1 MGNIVIMDAANK
13 LIAQLDYLEP
23 GSQEMLRQVQSVK
36 ILLDANN
43 EERRIDFEI
52 EKEERRALEKANE
65 YANAQIDEE
74 IRKIEVVIRV
84 LDMIINPGTRL
95 LGIFMNN
102 RVRIKRDIMGY
113 TFEETGVVGSHTLNN
128 AQKDRYD

>member
-1 MGNIVIMDAANK
+1 
-13 LIAQLDYLEP
+13 
-23 GSQEMLRQVQSVK
+23 MLRQVQSIKVLSD
-36 ILLDANN
+36 INN
-43 EERRIDFEI
+43 EDRRIEFEI
-52 EKEERRALEKANE
+52 DKEERRALEKANE

-74 IRKIEVVIRV
+74 IRKIETIIRI
-84 LDMIINPGTRL
+84 LDTIINPGTRL

-128 AQKDRYD
+128 AQRDKYD